1 MVDSFYDDNH
11 DAFRDLVRTFVSREV
26 TPNLARWDADR
37 RTGREVWARAGQ
49 HGLLG
54 VMIPEE
60 CGGGGTADFRY
71 RCIVMD
77 ELARVGA
84 AALSAGISMNEDIVS
99 QYIVKLGTAAQ
110 KSKWLPMMAG
120 GQAVAGIAMTEPG
133 TGSDL
138 RAIKTTATRKG
149 DGWLLRGQKT
159 FITNG
164 LEADFVIVVARTS
177 ADGSGFGLFVV
188 ESATQ
193 GFSRGRQLEK
203 IGMHAQDTAELFF
216 DDVLL
221 APDSL
226 LGSESRGFGHLMDN
240 LPIERMA
247 IAYYALAGSH
257 AALDWT
263 LDYTKSRQAF
273 GSRIID
279 FQNTR
284 FQLAELSTEVDVT
297 RAYLHELV
305 LKLNRG
311 ELTAVDA
318 AKAKWW
324 STELQ
329 KRSVDRCLQL
339 FGGFGYMIEYPIAR
353 AYTDARVQTI
363 YGGTTEIMKEIIGRS
378 LAAG

>member
-1 MVDSFYDDNH
+1 
-11 DAFRDLVRTFVSREV
+11 
-26 TPNLARWDADR
+26 
-37 RTGREVWARAGQ
+37 
-49 HGLLG
+49 
-54 VMIPEE
+54 
-60 CGGGGTADFRY
+60 
-71 RCIVMD
+71 
-77 ELARVGA
+77 
-84 AALSAGISMNEDIVS
+84 
-99 QYIVKLGTAAQ
+99 
-110 KSKWLPMMAG
+110 
-120 GQAVAGIAMTEPG
+120 
-133 TGSDL
+133 
-138 RAIKTTATRKG
+138 
-149 DGWLLRGQKT
+149 
-159 FITNG
+159 
-164 LEADFVIVVARTS
+164 
-177 ADGSGFGLFVV
+177 
-188 ESATQ
+188 
-193 GFSRGRQLEK
+193 
-203 IGMHAQDTAELFF
+203 
-216 DDVLL
+216 
-221 APDSL
+221 
-226 LGSESRGFGHLMDN
+226 MDN

-329 KRSVDRCLQL
+329 KRSIDRCLQL